1 MCSRSERARKRYAD
15 DPVYRQKRI
24 TYASTYRKTHK
35 DKINEEAR
43 RRWQTDPA
51 HRERRRAAVRKSRQ
65 SRRDRLNEL
74 RRLRYQTDAAH
85 REKLRAQAKQYRST
99 RPRAPNDPQ
108 YHRSR
113 RLLSVY
119 GLSQEDYD
127 AMLERQGGVCAI
139 CKRKPDKGKPLCVDH
154 CHVTG
159 EVRGLL
165 CHKCN
170 SVLAFGNDDPDILR
184 AAIAYLQAAL
194 ASEASGQRGNFIVR
208 AHSASED
215 ARERADDPR
224 PEPGSSA
231 RATRDRDRNVTG
243 RDTAGASG
251 RAMRPP
257 DIVAAVT
264 KPYDS
269 GVT

>member
-1 MCSRSERARKRYAD
+1 MSDPRGARCERRGGRPLPLRSCAVGGLYSADGLHMCSRRERARKRYAD

-35 DKINEEAR
+35 DKINEQAR
-43 RRWQTDPA
+43 RRWRTDPA
-51 HRERRRAAVRKSRQ
+51 HRERRLAAVRKSRQ
-65 SRRDRLNEL
+65 SRSDRLNEL
-74 RRLRYQTDAAH
+74 RRLRYQTDVAH

-99 RPRAPNDPQ
+99 RPPAPNDSQ

-119 GLSQEDYD
+119 GLSQEEYD
-127 AMLERQGGVCAI
+127 AMLDRQGGVCAI
-139 CKRKPDKGKPLCVDH
+139 CRKKPDKGKPLCVDH

-159 EVRGLL
+159 LVRGLL

-170 SVLAFGNDDPDILR
+170 SVLAFGHDDPDILR
-184 AAIAYLQAAL
+184 AAIAYLQAA
-194 ASEASGQRGNFIVR
+194 
-208 AHSASED
+208 
-215 ARERADDPR
+215 
-224 PEPGSSA
+224 
-231 RATRDRDRNVTG
+231 RDHDRNVTAQE
-243 RDTAGASG
+243 RAGESA
-251 RAMRPP
+251 AMRPP
-257 DIVAAVT
+257 DIVAAET